1 MMTLLF
7 SYYIFFRE
15 QKIVHSKIIEKMEK
29 NRNYRYKRL
38 QRLIYGTKNRKRGE
52 KGHKKT
58 GKLKNFQQITPIPL
72 ESFYPLDYNE
82 STEVVESG

>member
-29 NRNYRYKRL
+29 GYNY
-38 QRLIYGTKNRKRGE
+38 I
-52 KGHKKT
+52 KK
-58 GKLKNFQQITPIPL
+58 
-72 ESFYPLDYNE
+72 EEPLDNLQKLN
-82 STEVVESG
+82 